1 MDGPRILAGFQDRGS
16 VVKSLLAVAVCLLI
30 VGLVT
35 LSAVG
40 RLTFGE
46 NGCPGFALDGRCM

>member
-1 MDGPRILAGFQDRGS
+1 M
-16 VVKSLLAVAVCLLI
+16 KSLLAVAVCLLI